1 MHESEQQMWETRSI
15 IRDPYACPFM
25 VIMIQALTLLLV
37 NVAALSHTALTT
49 IM

>member
-1 MHESEQQMWETRSI
+1 MHESEQQMWETKSI
-15 IRDPYACPFM
+15 IHDPYVCPFYGDYDPG
-25 VIMIQALTLLLV
+25 INLLLV